1 MTYSDQTW
9 RRTSRDLCRFGAI
22 GSFVM
27 LILAVSTLW
36 SGSGPEVEAASAG
49 PLVVQGGPGTAAA
62 GQTLTTGGSATAFT
76 FQLPSGAACTGDSPN
91 GFRVQ
96 SYMVPA
102 AVDPQTLKFN
112 VLGPNPA
119 GSGASYSQPLFLSS
133 SGQRFNN
140 VATGIGD
147 GLVLT
152 LPGFDFTSTRFVAG
166 FVLPGTYNV
175 GILCTK
181 SAGAEVDKF
190 WNTQLTFATSAT
202 DLPNGLTWTV
212 SGGATTTTTTTT
224 VAAATTTTVAG
235 AATTT
240 TVAAAT
246 TTTVAGA
253 ATTTTVAGATTTTV
267 VGAAGGTVV
276 GAAGGTVTPTAPAP
290 GGAYTAT
297 YPNCRAGETVTFS
310 QPLSTPASVT
320 ATCAA
325 VGNATASFTAAP
337 VTAGSYTVNM
347 VGSVSGTKTATFV
360 ITTAAS
366 PVAPAAP
373 IGGSPSGSSSGT
385 IPATGSSTTAVV
397 VWGILLL
404 VFGRMALLLGRK
416 PRVISTGR

>member
-1 MTYSDQTW
+1 MTNPDQTW

-36 SGSGPEVEAASAG
+36 SGTGPEVEAASAG
-49 PLVVQGGPGTAAA
+49 PLIVQGGPGTPAA

-76 FQLPSGAACTGDSPN
+76 FQLPSGAACTGDSASG

-96 SYMVPA
+96 SYMVPT

-112 VLGPNPA
+112 FLGPNPA
-119 GSGASYSQPLFLSS
+119 GSGASYSQPLFLSDD
-133 SGQRFNN
+133 GQRFIN
-140 VATGIGD
+140 VATGITD

-224 VAAATTTTVAG
+224 VAAST
-235 AATTT
+235 TTT
-240 TVAAAT
+240 TVAAPTT
-246 TTTVAGA
+246 TTTVAA
-253 ATTTTVAGATTTTV
+253 STTTTTVAGATTTSV
-267 VGAAGGTVV
+267 VGAASGTV
-276 GAAGGTVTPTAPAP
+276 APTAPTP

-297 YPNCRAGETVTFS
+297 YPNCKVGETVTFS

-337 VTAGSYTVNM
+337 LTAGSYTVNM

-360 ITTAAS
+360 ITAAAT
-366 PVAPAAP
+366 PVTPGAPA
-373 IGGSPSGSSSGT
+373 GGSSSATSPGT
-385 IPATGSSTTAVV
+385 IPSTGSSTTSII

-404 VFGRMALLLGRK
+404 VFGRMALLLGREPK
-416 PRVISTGR
+416 VISAGR

>member
-224 VAAATTTTVAG
+224 VAAST
-235 AATTT
+235 TTT
-240 TVAAAT
+240 TVAAPTT
-246 TTTVAGA
+246 TTTVAA
-253 ATTTTVAGATTTTV
+253 STTTTTTVAGATTTSV
-267 VGAAGGTVV
+267 VGAAS
-276 GAAGGTVTPTAPAP
+276 GTVTPTAPTP

-297 YPNCRAGETVTFS
+297 YPNCKVGETVTFS

-337 VTAGSYTVNM
+337 LTAGSYTVNM

-360 ITTAAS
+360 ITAAAT
-366 PVAPAAP
+366 PVTPGAPA
-373 IGGSPSGSSSGT
+373 GGSSFATSPGT
-385 IPATGSSTTAVV
+385 IPSTGSSTTSII

-404 VFGRMALLLGRK
+404 VFGRMALLLGREPK
-416 PRVISTGR
+416 VISAGR